1 MQHNQ
6 TMMAAGLALAASAIL
21 SFIDNF
27 MAAVRQEAGLWQF
40 QLFRTLFAL
49 PILLVAAQVSGQPV
63 RPVNLPRL
71 AMRSMRYRWVS

>member
-21 SFIDNF
+21 SFIDNS

-40 QLFRTLFAL
+40 QLFR
-49 PILLVAAQVSGQPV
+49 
-63 RPVNLPRL
+63 
-71 AMRSMRYRWVS
+71 M